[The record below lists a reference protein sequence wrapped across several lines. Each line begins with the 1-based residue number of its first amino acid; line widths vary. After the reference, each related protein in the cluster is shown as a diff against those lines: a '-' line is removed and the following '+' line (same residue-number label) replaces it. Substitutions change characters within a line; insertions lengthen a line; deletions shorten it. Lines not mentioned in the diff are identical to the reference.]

1 MISSLY
7 WPYLVADYYHA
18 LEIVSAVVAVVIL
31 LSSIDDLFI
40 DAWYWVREAWRAL
53 TVNLTT

>member
-40 DAWYWVREAWRAL
+40 DAWYWVR
-53 TVNLTT
+53 